1 MKELKIYDRGDGVF
15 EEYDDTYDLTIHCT
29 SQEEQDDVLAR
40 LNAVD
45 IIEKIKADIREM
57 ANYDNVDT
65 LADVMKIIKKYAGEK
80 EGDLWV
86 PQ

>member
-1 MKELKIYDRGDGVF
+1 M
-15 EEYDDTYDLTIHCT
+15 
-29 SQEEQDDVLAR
+29 LAR
-40 LNAVD
+40 LNAEN
-45 IIEKIKADIREM
+45 IIEKIKADIKEM

-65 LADVMKIIKKYAGEK
+65 LVDVMKIIKKHAGEK

>member
-29 SQEEQDDVLAR
+29 SQEEQNDVLAR
-40 LNAVD
+40 LNAEN

-65 LADVMKIIKKYAGEK
+65 LVDVMKIIEKNAGEK
-80 EGDLWV
+80 EGEA
-86 PQ
+86 

>member
-40 LNAVD
+40 LNAEN
-45 IIEKIKADIREM
+45 IIEKIKADIKEM

-65 LADVMKIIKKYAGEK
+65 LADVMKIIKKHAGEK

>member
-15 EEYDDTYDLTIHCT
+15 EEYDDTYDLTIHCL

-40 LNAVD
+40 LNAEN
-45 IIEKIKADIREM
+45 IIEKIKADIKEI

-65 LADVMKIIKKYAGEK
+65 LVDVMKIIKKHTGEK
-80 EGDLWV
+80 EGEA
-86 PQ
+86 

>member
-1 MKELKIYDRGDGVF
+1 M
-15 EEYDDTYDLTIHCT
+15 TIHCT
-29 SQEEQDDVLAR
+29 SQEEQDAVLAR
-40 LNAVD
+40 LNAED
-45 IIEKIKADIREM
+45 IIEKIKADIKEM

-65 LADVMKIIKKYAGEK
+65 LADVMKIIKKHAGEK